1 MLGSGAGQ
9 SLIMKKII
17 FILLALFLGCRIV
30 SAQPDQ
36 GYTVKTEVVNGD
48 TLPMVILDEVIVNPQ
63 ESVVPSGKEGVKYS
77 KLVRDVKK
85 VYPYAV
91 IAGKKYEELG
101 KILQNTTD
109 KAEQKK
115 LLKKAEDELQAQFE
129 EDIKKMTM
137 TQGKIL
143 LKLIYRQ
150 TSFTS
155 FELVKELRGSFRA
168 VFYQSIGKIFGV
180 NLKVKYDP
188 EGADKYIEDI
198 VKKIENGTI

>member
-1 MLGSGAGQ
+1 MKNF
-9 SLIMKKII
+9 SLI
-17 FILLALFLGCRIV
+17 ILLIFLGCNTV
-30 SAQPDQ
+30 YAQPDE
-36 GYTVKTEVVNGD
+36 GYTVKTEVINGD
-48 TLPMVILDEVIVNPQ
+48 TLPMVILDEVIVNLP
-63 ESVVPSGKEGVKYS
+63 ESVVPSSGKEGVKYS

-85 VYPYAV
+85 AYPYAV

-101 KILQNTTD
+101 KILQNTAD
-109 KAEQKK
+109 KEEQKK
-115 LLKKAEDELQAQFE
+115 LMKKAEDELQAQFE

-155 FELVKELRGSFRA
+155 YTIVKEFRGSFRA
-168 VFYQSIGKIFGV
+168 IFYQSIGKLFGV

-188 EGADKYIEDI
+188 EGEDKYIEDI